1 MEEFQQSQ
9 QSFEPSANN
18 VDVAAPQTDTQAQ
31 EPSANNS
38 DVANQNPV
46 QDADTNARYADMR
59 RKQELD
65 QYRSQAETYQQQ
77 LDRTARIAGYQSHDE
92 LIAALDQ
99 LEQEQQQQQ
108 QEALYQQAG
117 VDPEAFNQILANHPA
132 IQYAN
137 QLQQQQQE
145 QQQLANEWGELVN
158 LFPDITPEKIPPE
171 VFNLQEQMA
180 QQNKHLSLVDAYLRV
195 NYKSLGQQKE
205 QEAIQKLQQNQLTS
219 PGALGSGDVSHVTN
233 VSKLSS
239 NDFNNLVNQVLR
251 GERRQL

>member
-9 QSFEPSANN
+9 DTSANN
-18 VDVAAPQTDTQAQ
+18 VDVAAPQTEPQAQ

-99 LEQEQQQQQ
+99 LEQ
-108 QEALYQQAG
+108 
-117 VDPEAFNQILANHPA
+117 
-132 IQYAN
+132 
-137 QLQQQQQE
+137 QQQQQE
-145 QQQLANEWGELVN
+145 QQQLYESA
-158 LFPDITPEKIPPE
+158 
-171 VFNLQEQMA
+171 MA
-180 QQNKHLSLVDAYLRV
+180 GDQDAL
-195 NYKSLGQQKE
+195 
-205 QEAIQKLQQNQLTS
+205 
-219 PGALGSGDVSHVTN
+219 
-233 VSKLSS
+233 
-239 NDFNNLVNQVLR
+239 NNLISSHPAVQ
-251 GERRQL
+251 

>member
-9 QSFEPSANN
+9 DTSANN
-18 VDVAAPQTDTQAQ
+18 VDVAAPQTEPQAQ

-99 LEQEQQQQQ
+99 IEQQQQQ
-108 QEALYQQAG
+108 QQQQELYENAIAGDPNALN
-117 VDPEAFNQILANHPA
+117 DLISNHPA
-132 IQYAN
+132 VQYAM
-137 QLQQQQQE
+137 QLQTKQQQDQQFQQE
-145 QQQLANEWGELVN
+145 ANELFQE
-158 LFPDITPEKIPPE
+158 FPDLKPEEIPNE
-171 VFNLQEQMA
+171 VWQLKEQRG
-180 QQNKHLSLVDAYLRV
+180 LSMLDAYLRV
-195 NYKSLGQQKE
+195 NYKNLAQQQE
-205 QEAIQKLQQNQLTS
+205 QAAIQKLQQNQLSS
-219 PGALGSGDVSHVTN
+219 PGALGAGADHITSYSQ
-233 VSKLSS
+233 LSAQ
-239 NDFNNLVNQVLR
+239 DKAALRQRVLR
-251 GERRQL
+251 GESINL